1 MQPAASIFIT
11 LLFTVAAAACHRK
24 AAAEVTK
31 TSVETSVSVAT
42 AIAEAVPTP
51 DILTLTGSITADQR
65 AEVTAEAQGKV
76 LAVMV
81 ERGQR
86 VKRGQPVVRLDVSAA
101 ALHGAEASAQL
112 QTARSDQ
119 RLADAECARSR
130 KLFAMGAISG
140 AEAERTSAQCSSA
153 GSQVSAA
160 QARSAMI
167 GKGVRDGIVRAPFDG
182 VVVSRGVTAGEWV
195 APGRS
200 LFTLIDADPLRLE
213 LTVPEARVADLQ
225 LGQRVELS
233 TVARP
238 NAAYRA
244 TITRLGA
251 EIGASRS
258 LIVEATVEPTPE
270 LVPGMFVE
278 ARVVTGQTLRP
289 VLPASAVVL
298 RGKVWHVFV
307 VYEGIAR
314 ERIVQLG
321 PSPGPGTVSIV
332 QSITAGETVVHTI
345 TDQIVDGLRVN

>member
-1 MQPAASIFIT
+1 MPTSS
-11 LLFTVAAAACHRK
+11 LLLVLLLSLGAAACHRR
-24 AAAEVTK
+24 AAAEATGARP
-31 TSVETSVSVAT
+31 EPAVSVAT
-42 AIAEAVPTP
+42 AIAAALPTP
-51 DILTLTGSITADQR
+51 DVLTLTGSIAANQR

-76 LAVMV
+76 LTVMV

-86 VKRGQPVVRLDVSAA
+86 VKRGQPVVRLDVSAT

-112 QTARSDQ
+112 AAARSDQ
-119 RLADAECARSR
+119 RLADAECARSQ

-153 GSQVSAA
+153 SSQVSAA

-182 VVVSRGVTAGEWV
+182 VVVARGVTAGEWV

-200 LFTLIDADPLRLE
+200 LFTLIDAAPLKLE
-213 LTVPEARVADLQ
+213 LTVPESRVADVQ

-244 TITRLGA
+244 TITRIGA

-258 LIVEATVEPTPE
+258 LIVEATVDPTPE

-278 ARVVTGQTLRP
+278 ARVVTGHTLRP

-298 RGKVWHVFV
+298 RGKVWHAFV
-307 VYEGIAR
+307 VYEGIVE

-321 PSPGPGTVSIV
+321 PTPAPGTVSIV
-332 QSITAGETVVHTI
+332 QAIAPGATVVHTV
-345 TDQIVDGLRVN
+345 TDQITDGLRVN